1 MSAKRKPDEPEVYV
15 LKTEISSVETKTK
28 SVRLEIPDFMEKI
41 NEMEDDGEEWL
52 SIGKLNVDGN
62 DFGISVL
69 RVQRPYES
77 IIRVYVENMND
88 FDATVSIKLAGVEK
102 SVELEG
108 FEESHFSFDFENC
121 MTWAE
126 ENGNVLNLDVKITQ
140 KAGRKTVWER

>member
-1 MSAKRKPDEPEVYV
+1 MSAKRKPDEPEEVYV
-15 LKTEISSVETKTK
+15 LKTEISSKSKTK

-41 NEMEDDGEEWL
+41 NEMEDDEEWL

-77 IIRVYVENMND
+77 IIRVYVENMNH
-88 FDATVSIKLAGVEK
+88 FDSTVSIKLAGMEG
-102 SVELEG
+102 SFELEG
-108 FEESHFSFDFENC
+108 FEDRKLDFSLENC

-140 KAGRKTVWER
+140 KPGQKTVWKR

>member
-1 MSAKRKPDEPEVYV
+1 M
-15 LKTEISSVETKTK
+15 
-28 SVRLEIPDFMEKI
+28 
-41 NEMEDDGEEWL
+41 
-52 SIGKLNVDGN
+52 
-62 DFGISVL
+62 

-108 FEESHFSFDFENC
+108 FEDRKLDFSLENC

-140 KAGRKTVWER
+140 KPGQKTVWKR

>member
-1 MSAKRKPDEPEVYV
+1 MSAKRKPDEPEEVYV
-15 LKTEISSVETKTK
+15 LKTEISSKSKTK

-41 NEMEDDGEEWL
+41 NEMEDDEEWL

-140 KAGRKTVWER
+140 KPGQKTVWKR

>member
-1 MSAKRKPDEPEVYV
+1 MSAKRKPDEPEEVYV
-15 LKTEISSVETKTK
+15 LKTEISSKSKTK